1 MDKYTIIANYIRNT
15 KKQHNDIISENT
27 RLTLENNNANKIIE
41 ELKADILELK
51 QINNNDKVNAGVI
64 GAIVG
69 FGVGKV

>member
-15 KKQHNDIISENT
+15 KKQHNDLLSENI
-27 RLTLENNNANKIIE
+27 RLSLEVNNANKVIE
-41 ELKADILELK
+41 ELRADILEMK
-51 QINNNDKVNAGVI
+51 QINSNDKVNAGVI

>member
-15 KKQHNDIISENT
+15 KKKHNDLLSENI
-27 RLTLENNNANKIIE
+27 RLSLEVNNANKVIE

-51 QINNNDKVNAGVI
+51 QINSNDKVNAGVI